1 VTALP
6 QLHSRA
12 HDTSPLVL
20 HCPGLVEKRHPIW
33 PPAWRAVSGVPR
45 GAWPAAPELSILTW
59 SDQPRGSTPFERCLD
74 QLGIPYTTL
83 APEPGTRWVNYL
95 KLPLA
100 WAALDAVRTRYVMAC
115 DAADVLLFGPPV
127 EILRRFRALSAPGA
141 RLAGCKLLFAAER
154 NQFPRARDQR
164 QALRAERRMAE
175 AADELPFC
183 HLNSGFFIGETEACR
198 RWLTRAMETKRSRK
212 RPLSDQAVWR
222 GLHVASRGEIAIDR
236 RWEIAAVCAGQ
247 HDPPDV
253 LRLSPEVAASVCAS
267 PAPLPPDLSGSIAS
281 SNARAPAV
289 HFVLL
294 TTDYPPYS
302 ARNPAMGG
310 IGTWVRDLADGLARS
325 EQRVTVL
332 APETETREDL
342 RHDNAQ
348 VFQTVRFDPTR
359 WRLYRS
365 VYLLRQLRPLVEP
378 GQRTVLVACT
388 ALLARRILRVAR
400 WLSLET
406 GALVHGNDVL
416 RARGSLRIRAGLG
429 AVDWVVANSRRIAD
443 LTAPLLPST
452 TRLTTLHPFLNPCRF
467 PPVPAELAEALA
479 KRLRLDGRRVLLSA
493 GRVTERKNHGLVL
506 AALPAVLERF
516 PDVSYVI
523 AGEGP
528 ARRRLEREAARRG
541 LSPHVA
547 FTGFVSQ
554 AELRALYERADVL
567 LMPSLENASD
577 IEGFGI
583 VFLEANYFR
592 TPVIGSRK
600 GGIPEAIEGEV
611 NGLLVSG
618 DDAAEL
624 AGALLRLLSNPA
636 LRERLAEQGH
646 ARVLARF
653 TPEPAIR
660 AFLAFASGYEAP
672 T

>member
-6 QLHSRA
+6 QLHSPT

-33 PPAWRAVSGVPR
+33 PRAWQAVSAVPR
-45 GAWPAAPELSILTW
+45 RAWPAARDLSILTW

-100 WAALDAVRTRYVMAC
+100 WAALDAVRTRYTMAC
-115 DAADVLLFGPPV
+115 DAADVLLFGPPA
-127 EILRRFRALSAPGA
+127 EIVRRFRALTEPGA

-164 QALRAERRMAE
+164 QALLAERRMAE
-175 AADELPFC
+175 VAGELPFC

-198 RWLTRAMETKRSRK
+198 TWLTRAMETKRSRK
-212 RPLSDQAVWR
+212 RPFSDQAVWR
-222 GLHVASRGEIAIDR
+222 ALHVASRGEIAIDR

-247 HDPPDV
+247 HDPADIV
-253 LRLSPEVAASVCAS
+253 RLSPELAAPACAS
-267 PAPLPPDLSGSIAS
+267 PVDLPPQLSGSIAP
-281 SNARAPAV
+281 RAPRAAAI

-302 ARNPAMGG
+302 ARNAAMGG
-310 IGTWVRDLADGLARS
+310 IGTWMRDLADGLARCD
-325 EQRVTVL
+325 QRVTVL
-332 APETETREDL
+332 APATEIREDL

-348 VFQTVRFDPTR
+348 VFETLRFDLAR
-359 WRLYRS
+359 WRWYRS
-365 VYLLRQLRPLVEP
+365 VYLLQQLRPLREP

-388 ALLARRILRVAR
+388 ALLARRIRRVAR

-406 GALVHGNDVL
+406 GAIVHGNDVL
-416 RARGSLRIRAGLG
+416 RATRSPRIRAGLG
-429 AVDWVVANSRRIAD
+429 AVDWVVANSRRIAE
-443 LTAPLLPST
+443 LTAPLLPSA
-452 TRLTTLHPFLNPCRF
+452 TRLATLHPFLNPCRF
-467 PPVPAELAEALA
+467 PPIAAEISEAIA
-479 KRLRLDGRRVLLSA
+479 KRLRIDGRRVLLSA
-493 GRVTERKNHGLVL
+493 GRVTDRKNHSLVL

-516 PDVSYVI
+516 PDAVYVI
-523 AGEGP
+523 AGDGP
-528 ARRRLEREAARRG
+528 ARERLEQEVARRG
-541 LSPHVA
+541 LTPNVV

-554 AELRALYERADVL
+554 AELRALYERADSF
-567 LMPSLENASD
+567 LMPSLESGSD

-583 VFLEANYFR
+583 VFLEAGYFR

-600 GGIPEAIEGEV
+600 GGIPEAIEDGR

-624 AGALLRLLSNPA
+624 GRALVRLLGEPA

-646 ARVLARF
+646 CRVMQSF
-653 TPEPAIR
+653 TTEPAIR
-660 AFLAFASGYEAP
+660 AFLEFTSG
-672 T
+672 